1 MPHDA
6 WNLEATDSLT
16 RRARQVDARAATRAD
31 IVLEHDGRTQFPR
44 YLGRAAGAYV
54 WDLDGNRYI
63 DFCLG
68 YGPVILGHGDARV
81 NERAAAATA
90 NGGCFA
96 PLWSPLQV
104 SLAELLVEVIPGAE
118 MCLLVKTG
126 SDATSAAVRLA
137 RIHTGR
143 DKVLRW
149 GYNGWH
155 DWSVDQQAGIPQSV
169 QAQSEEFNFY
179 DLGALERQLHD
190 NADNVACVLTM
201 PFWDD
206 EVDPMHLAAIRDLAH
221 LNGALFVLDEMRSG
235 FRVALGGAQ
244 EFFGLQADLAA
255 YGKAMG
261 NGHPISAV
269 VGRREIL
276 LKLSET
282 KISSTFFA
290 DPGPMAAAIATIQ
303 ILQDTDALAAIWD
316 SGEAFK
322 AELVRL
328 SSHLGDLVQVV
339 GYPPMPYMRFS
350 SEASEDDP
358 LMVQRFFAT
367 AAARGVLLHP
377 DHQWFVSAAH
387 NIGVIDQ
394 ALTAIET
401 ALDEI

>member
-1 MPHDA
+1 
-6 WNLEATDSLT
+6 
-16 RRARQVDARAATRAD
+16 
-31 IVLEHDGRTQFPR
+31 
-44 YLGRAAGAYV
+44 
-54 WDLDGNRYI
+54 
-63 DFCLG
+63 
-68 YGPVILGHGDARV
+68 
-81 NERAAAATA
+81 
-90 NGGCFA
+90 
-96 PLWSPLQV
+96 
-104 SLAELLVEVIPGAE
+104 

-137 RIHTGR
+137 RMYTGR

-155 DWSVDQQAGIPQSV
+155 DWSVDQEAGIPRSV
-169 QAQSEEFNFY
+169 RAESEEFDFY
-179 DLGALERQLHD
+179 DLGALQRLLSD
-190 NADNVACVLTM
+190 NTDNVACVLTM
-201 PFWDD
+201 PFWED
-206 EVDPMHLAAIRDLAH
+206 EVDPMHLASIRDLAH

-269 VGRREIL
+269 VGRREL
-276 LKLSET
+276 LLQLSET

-303 ILQDTDALAAIWD
+303 ILEDTDALATIWET
-316 SGEAFK
+316 GQAFK

-339 GYPPMPYMRFS
+339 GYPPMPFMRFN
-350 SEASEDDP
+350 SEASKDDP
-358 LMVQRFFAT
+358 SMVQRFVAN
-367 AAARGVLLHP
+367 AAAHGALLHP
-377 DHQWFVSAAH
+377 DHQWFLSAAH
-387 NIGVIDQ
+387 DAGVIDQ

-401 ALDEI
+401 ALMEI